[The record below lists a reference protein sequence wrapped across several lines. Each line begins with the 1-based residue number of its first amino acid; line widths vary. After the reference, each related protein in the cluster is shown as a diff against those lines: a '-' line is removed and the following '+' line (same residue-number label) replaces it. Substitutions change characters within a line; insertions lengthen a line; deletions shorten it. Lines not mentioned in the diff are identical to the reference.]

1 MKVLVLAGTAEGRA
15 LSHRLDALPGVEVVV
30 SLAGRTSAVADH
42 GGTVRVGGFGGV
54 EGLERTLVAEGID
67 AIVDATHPFAAT
79 ISAHAA
85 EAAGRCGLPRLAFE
99 RPPWRPRPGDRW
111 TDVADVAEA
120 ARVLPALGAT
130 RVLLTI
136 GRAELGAFADIDG
149 VHFVVRSIEAV
160 EEQSLGGAVFIRA
173 RGLFSIADELTLLER
188 HHIDTVVT
196 KNSGGDDA
204 KLVAAR
210 RLDIPVVM
218 VRRPPCPGGTT
229 VDNLDAALR
238 WLHSIDPRQ
247 RDHPRPRPLDRLDR
261 LDQVHDEIRP

>member
-1 MKVLVLAGTAEGRA
+1 M
-15 LSHRLDALPGVEVVV
+15 
-30 SLAGRTSAVADH
+30 
-42 GGTVRVGGFGGV
+42 
-54 EGLERTLVAEGID
+54 AEGID

-111 TDVADVAEA
+111 TDVADVAES

-149 VHFVVRSIEAV
+149 VHLVVRSIEAV

-173 RGLFSIADELTLLER
+173 RGLFTIADELTLLER

-210 RLDIPVVM
+210 QLDIPVVM

-247 RDHPRPRPLDRLDR
+247 RDHPRPRPLDRLD
-261 LDQVHDEIRP
+261 QVHDEIRP